1 MFQVAKLWAG
11 GKSID
16 EELYW
21 DTALRILQKLD
32 PRLVMT
38 RLSLG
43 QRIGVWARFWLGS
56 VGFRNPIDIWL
67 DRHKRSVSEVAA
79 GVAVPLDEKRPEDR
93 AFEIQVRVL
102 EYAIQLRKA
111 VYGHRKLTLA
121 DLPEDQQSEKA
132 RARSASHA
140 TRSAAGL
147 DGAAATVREFI
158 ARIQEDTIR
167 SDAQDEIVADYWN
180 KLAFVAWERATLDP
194 MQVDQAW
201 LERARKYIDI
211 ARRGRPNWT
220 PAQLN
225 LARITA
231 AEGGKKEALKIL
243 GKVLGKKKEKP
254 EASSA
259 AVATSDSDAIADMI
273 LKMAVERNAK
283 AVAGDIQR
291 SYGALSQETVRTV
304 IQTLAG
310 KVDAGLLNDIFTEIP
325 IKAAPPPP

>member
-1 MFQVAKLWAG
+1 
-11 GKSID
+11 
-16 EELYW
+16 
-21 DTALRILQKLD
+21 
-32 PRLVMT
+32 
-38 RLSLG
+38 
-43 QRIGVWARFWLGS
+43 
-56 VGFRNPIDIWL
+56 
-67 DRHKRSVSEVAA
+67 
-79 GVAVPLDEKRPEDR
+79 LDEKRPEDR

-167 SDAQDEIVADYWN
+167 SEAQDEIVADYWN

-194 MQVDQAW
+194 VQVDQDW

-231 AEGGKKEALKIL
+231 AGGDKKEALKIL
-243 GKVLGKKKEKP
+243 AKVLGKKKAKP
-254 EASSA
+254 KASLA
-259 AVATSDSDAIADMI
+259 PVATSDSDAIANMI

-283 AVAGDIQR
+283 AIAGLIQR
-291 SYGALSQETVRTV
+291 NFGALSQETFRTLTE
-304 IQTLAG
+304 TLEG
-310 KVDAGLLNDIFTEIP
+310 KLDSRLLYDIFSEIP
-325 IKAAPPPP
+325 IKAEPPPT